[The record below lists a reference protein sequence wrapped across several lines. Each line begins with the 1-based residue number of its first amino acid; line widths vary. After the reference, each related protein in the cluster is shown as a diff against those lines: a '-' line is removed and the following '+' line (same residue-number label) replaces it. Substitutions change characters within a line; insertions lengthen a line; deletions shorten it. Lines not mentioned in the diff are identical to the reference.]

1 MTWLALLLGSCA
13 APVLREPAVASPPVV
28 PAAASR
34 AGVDEVDITPQPGLS
49 MFGNGPEGR
58 LARGHRGR
66 LYCRSLFVSDARGE
80 SLAWVVCDLGAA
92 SGLLQRRIAE
102 RTLETS
108 GIGADRLILSAT
120 HTHAAPAHYFGTRS
134 DNGPLS
140 TTVPGFD
147 ERLLDWLAAR
157 IARSVARAKA
167 DALAKGEVKLDW
179 HFGELS
185 PRSTT
190 NRSLNPHCTNPQPM
204 GSLPSLCGKDEAV
217 YEEVDKTLSVLR
229 VSRDAKVVA
238 LFAVL
243 GMHPTTVPNTNE
255 LYHGDT
261 FGIAARRLHY
271 SHPDHPVV
279 AIANGVAG
287 DVSPVVSRQS
297 WPEAERVGAQLA
309 DDVKTASEAP
319 PTTGTFDIQRAYREV
334 TLRDPGL
341 CVEGAL
347 GSPVAGGAEDGRT
360 RYDALPIAHEGVK
373 LAQPEGCHG
382 VKRIWDESSATEGP
396 WAFPRF
402 VPMMVARLAGALVV
416 WLPYEPSTTHGLL
429 LRQQL
434 EKDTRT
440 PVVLVSLSNDHL
452 QYVTTSAEYQQQ
464 HFEGAS
470 VIFGPKSSEF
480 FAKQV
485 NALVVGLSEP
495 ARVPGLDVVR
505 SHELSPA
512 PRVSLFEAGLPERP
526 RQIVRQ
532 PFQAELTQ
540 RGTAIEWRVADSTF
554 FARDGR
560 ETTIAD
566 GVLVSIER
574 LGSDGLWHPLHD
586 ETGAPIDDT
595 STFVW
600 VKQRRSRENHY
611 VAVWQPSRNLS
622 GRFRFVVGR
631 SVGVVRSKEFE
642 L

>member
-1 MTWLALLLGSCA
+1 
-13 APVLREPAVASPPVV
+13 
-28 PAAASR
+28 
-34 AGVDEVDITPQPGLS
+34 
-49 MFGNGPEGR
+49 
-58 LARGHRGR
+58 
-66 LYCRSLFVSDARGE
+66 
-80 SLAWVVCDLGAA
+80 
-92 SGLLQRRIAE
+92 
-102 RTLETS
+102 
-108 GIGADRLILSAT
+108 
-120 HTHAAPAHYFGTRS
+120 
-134 DNGPLS
+134 
-140 TTVPGFD
+140 
-147 ERLLDWLAAR
+147 
-157 IARSVARAKA
+157 
-167 DALAKGEVKLDW
+167 
-179 HFGELS
+179 
-185 PRSTT
+185 
-190 NRSLNPHCTNPQPM
+190 M
-204 GSLPSLCGKDEAV
+204 GSSASFCGRDEAV

-229 VSRDAKVVA
+229 VSRDAKTVA

-255 LYHGDT
+255 LYHGDA

-271 SHPDHPVV
+271 ALPDHPII
-279 AIANGVAG
+279 AIANGIAG

-297 WPEAERVGAQLA
+297 WPEAERVGEQLA
-309 DDVKTASEAP
+309 EDVEWASIQP
-319 PTTGTFDIQRAYREV
+319 PTTDTFDTRRAYREV
-334 TLRDPGL
+334 TLRGPGL
-341 CVEGAL
+341 CAEGAL
-347 GSPVAGGAEDGRT
+347 GSPAASGPEDGRT
-360 RYDALPIAHEGVK
+360 RYDALPFAHEGSK
-373 LAQPEGCHG
+373 LAEAEGCHG
-382 VKRIWDESSATEGP
+382 VKRIWHESATEGP

-402 VPMMVARLAGALVV
+402 VPMAVARLAGALVV
-416 WLPYEPSTTHGLL
+416 WLPYEPTTTHGLL

-440 PVVLVSLSNDHL
+440 PVVVVSLSNDHL
-452 QYVTTSAEYQQQ
+452 QYVTTAAEYEQQ

-485 NALVVGLSEP
+485 NALVLGLTRP
-495 ARVPGLDVVR
+495 ALVPGLNAVR
-505 SHELSPA
+505 PHELSPA
-512 PRVSLFEAGLPERP
+512 PRVETFEAGLPERP

-540 RGTAIEWRVADSTF
+540 RGMAIEWRVADSTF

-574 LGSDGLWHPLHD
+574 LGSDGLWHPLQD
-586 ETGAPIDDT
+586 ENGAPIDDT

-622 GRFRFVVGR
+622 GHFRFVVGR

>member
-1 MTWLALLLGSCA
+1 MPS
-13 APVLREPAVASPPVV
+13 APPRPVS
-28 PAAASR
+28 AGLR

-49 MFGNGPEGR
+49 MFGHGPEGR
-58 LARGHRGR
+58 RARGHRGR
-66 LYCRSLFVSDARGE
+66 LYCRSLFVVDARGE
-80 SLAWVVCDLGAA
+80 SLAWAVCDLGAA
-92 SGLLQRRIAE
+92 SGLLHRRIAE
-102 RTLETS
+102 RTLQTS

-120 HTHAAPAHYFGTRS
+120 HTHAGPAHFFGTRS

-140 TTVPGFD
+140 TAVPGFD

-157 IARSVARAKA
+157 IARSVARAKT
-167 DALAKGEVKLDW
+167 DAFAKGEAKLDW
-179 HFGELS
+179 HFGKLS
-185 PRSTT
+185 PRSSS

-204 GSLPSLCGKDEAV
+204 GSSPSFCGRDEAV

-229 VSRDAKVVA
+229 VSREGKTVA

-243 GMHPTTVPNTNE
+243 GMHPTTIPNTNE
-255 LYHGDT
+255 LYHGDA

-271 SHPDHPVV
+271 AHPDHPVV
-279 AIANGVAG
+279 AIANGIAG

-309 DDVKTASEAP
+309 EDVQATSSAP
-319 PTTGTFDIQRAYREV
+319 PTTGTLDTQRAYREV
-334 TLRDPGL
+334 TLRGPGL
-341 CVEGAL
+341 CDHGAL
-347 GSPVAGGAEDGRT
+347 GSPALGGSEDGRT
-360 RYDALPIAHEGVK
+360 RYDALPFAHEGVK
-373 LAQPEGCHG
+373 LPQPEGCQG
-382 VKRIWDESSATEGP
+382 VKRVWDESDATEGP

-402 VPMMVARLAGALVV
+402 VPMAVARLAGALMV
-416 WLPYEPSTTHGLL
+416 WLPYEPSTTHGVL

-440 PVVLVSLSNDHL
+440 PVVVVSLSNDHL
-452 QYVTTSAEYQQQ
+452 QHVTTAAEYQQQ

-470 VIFGPKSSEF
+470 VIFGPKSGEF

-485 NALVVGLSEP
+485 NALVLGLEQPS
-495 ARVPGLDVVR
+495 RVPGLNVVR
-505 SHELSPA
+505 SHEVSPA
-512 PRVSLFEAGLPERP
+512 PRVELFEAGLPERP

-540 RGTAIEWRVADSTF
+540 RGMAIEWRVSDSTF

-574 LGSDGLWHPLHD
+574 LGSDGLWHPLQD

-622 GRFRFVVGR
+622 GHFRFVVGR